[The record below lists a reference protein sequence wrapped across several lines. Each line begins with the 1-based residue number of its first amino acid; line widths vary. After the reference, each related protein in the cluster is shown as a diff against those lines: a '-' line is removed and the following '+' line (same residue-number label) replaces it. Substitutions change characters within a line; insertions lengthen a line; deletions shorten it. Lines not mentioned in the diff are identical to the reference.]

1 MALVGR
7 LSERQALEKLL
18 DAATAGLSGV
28 LVLRGE
34 AGFGKTALLD
44 AAAEA
49 AAVRSIQIA
58 RLTGVES
65 ETQLS
70 YAGLHRLL
78 LRRADLGGEGTR
90 PGRAGAARPEREQR
104 AAQDPQGQLP
114 GRPWV
119 EPMRQC
125 HSQSAP
131 SPFSRL

>member
-18 DAATAGLSGV
+18 DAATAGLSAV

-49 AAVRSIQIA
+49 AALKGIQIA

-65 ETQLS
+65 ETQLG

-78 LRRADLGGEGTR
+78 LPYADHI
-90 PGRAGAARPEREQR
+90 
-104 AAQDPQGQLP
+104 DHLP
-114 GRPWV
+114 GPRARCVAQHVRTSERACRPIYCGAG
-119 EPMRQC
+119 RFD
-125 HSQSAP
+125 SAG
-131 SPFSRL
+131 